1 MSFSL
6 RSTMLGAC
14 ALLALMLPSEAQIKA
29 PAPKPL
35 ATPDKILLQ
44 ADEIVYD
51 DERKIV
57 SAVGHV
63 EISDS
68 GRTLMAERVEY
79 DQATDTVTAWP
90 VAALAAT

>member
-35 ATPDKILLQ
+35 ATPDKILPMP
-44 ADEIVYD
+44 
-51 DERKIV
+51 
-57 SAVGHV
+57 G
-63 EISDS
+63 
-68 GRTLMAERVEY
+68 
-79 DQATDTVTAWP
+79 ATSP
-90 VAALAAT
+90 SPIMSF